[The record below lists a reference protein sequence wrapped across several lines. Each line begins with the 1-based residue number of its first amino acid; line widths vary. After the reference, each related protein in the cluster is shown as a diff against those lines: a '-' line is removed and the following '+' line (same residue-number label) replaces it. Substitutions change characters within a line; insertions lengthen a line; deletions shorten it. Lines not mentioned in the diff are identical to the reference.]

1 MRERHNTK
9 IAVFGGRPGQGI
21 EFKSNVH
28 VTLSILIDENTTSGM
43 AGNQVLEWTDLDS
56 EIKTAGLKKVRV
68 TFNDISELCSERDLI
83 RIPLRR
89 RICEYAAC
97 LGYTLLT
104 RSWQISFGR
113 HAVQNSC

>member
-1 MRERHNTK
+1 MRERHNTT

-68 TFNDISELCSERDLI
+68 TLMTSVNSAQRKILSGSPCAAGFVST
-83 RIPLRR
+83 RR
-89 RICEYAAC
+89 VLA
-97 LGYTLLT
+97 T
-104 RSWQISFGR
+104 RY
-113 HAVQNSC
+113 